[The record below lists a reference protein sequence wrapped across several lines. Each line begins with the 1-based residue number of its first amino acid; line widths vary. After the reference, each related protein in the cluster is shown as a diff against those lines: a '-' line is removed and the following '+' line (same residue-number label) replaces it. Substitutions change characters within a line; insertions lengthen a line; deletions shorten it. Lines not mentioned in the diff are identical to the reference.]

1 MTSLFPPRE
10 SLVSDIPAGD
20 GNIEKL
26 FNGLYFHIIGFFPSF
41 FLYLHG
47 HTALHELL
55 ECGLRLRTKLV
66 LHQIQEILQTDV
78 VNVITVLS

>member
-26 FNGLYFHIIGFFPSF
+26 FYGYFHIIGFFPSF
-41 FLYLHG
+41 FLYLHC
-47 HTALHELL
+47 HSTLHELL
-55 ECGLRLRTKLV
+55 ECGLRLSTKLV
-66 LHQIQEILQTDV
+66 LHQIQEILQKDAI
-78 VNVITVLS
+78 NVITVLS